1 MRKSVIKTTPIGLRA
16 GDTLRD
22 TGAVVDHIVTGV
34 AAGRIDVVTDRGTR
48 RMSSTHIVS
57 VIR

>member
-1 MRKSVIKTTPIGLRA
+1 MRKSVIKTCPIGLRQ
-16 GDTLRD
+16 GDVLRD

-34 AAGRIDVVTDRGTR
+34 GSGLIDVVTDQGTR
-48 RMSSTHIVS
+48 RMASSRVIA